1 MSEFSNV
8 TNIGASQHEKAESLH
23 YSPIVLS
30 YNGDSASSTQRSVE
44 CPKIKNPEKKTPTKE
59 KKGKSKTLINNEDK
73 EYNPQG
79 DRKKKVSQKYQ
90 EN

>member
-1 MSEFSNV
+1 MSEISNQ
-8 TNIGASQHEKAESLH
+8 TNIGASQHDKAESLH
-23 YSPIVLS
+23 YSPIVLA

-44 CPKIKNPEKKTPTKE
+44 CPKIKNPEKKTSPKD
-59 KKGKSKTLINNEDK
+59 KKGKSKPITNDEDK

-90 EN
+90 

>member
-1 MSEFSNV
+1 MSDFSFQ
-8 TNIGASQHEKAESLH
+8 TNIGASQQEKGESMH

-30 YNGDSASSTQRSVE
+30 YNGDSASSTQKSVE
-44 CPKIKNPEKKTPTKE
+44 SPKTQNIEKKTVAKE
-59 KKGKSKTLINNEDK
+59 KKGKSKSMANDEDR

-90 EN
+90 

>member
-1 MSEFSNV
+1 MSEFSNQ

-44 CPKIKNPEKKTPTKE
+44 CPKTKNPEKKTTPKD
-59 KKGKSKTLINNEDK
+59 KKGKPKAITNDEDK

-90 EN
+90 